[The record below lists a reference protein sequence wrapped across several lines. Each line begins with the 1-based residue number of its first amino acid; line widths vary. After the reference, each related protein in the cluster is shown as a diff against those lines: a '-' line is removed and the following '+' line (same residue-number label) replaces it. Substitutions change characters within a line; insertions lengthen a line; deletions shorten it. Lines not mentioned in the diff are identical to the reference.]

1 MVLSLRGNMIVGT
14 HFMVI
19 EGFTMGVGDLF
30 MEENLAGG
38 VWEKAGAGF
47 RQVCVGRAVLG
58 NRIW

>member
-1 MVLSLRGNMIVGT
+1 MVLSLRENMIVGT

-19 EGFTMGVGDLF
+19 EGFTMGVGSLF

-38 VWEKAGAGF
+38 VWEKAGVGF
-47 RQVCVGRAVLG
+47 RRVCVGRAVLG